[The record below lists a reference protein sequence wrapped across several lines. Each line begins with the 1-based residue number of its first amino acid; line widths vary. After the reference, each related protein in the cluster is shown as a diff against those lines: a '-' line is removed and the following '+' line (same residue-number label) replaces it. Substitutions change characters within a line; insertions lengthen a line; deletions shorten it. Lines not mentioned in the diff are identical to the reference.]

1 MIDNTIQSWWNISS
15 VYNYRKE
22 NVEEYPS
29 AQEYSK
35 ISSIVAFFNSKKNET
50 CNINTIKQYSL
61 IGVRFDWLI
70 ILYYNRV
77 INYIS

>member
-15 VYNYRKE
+15 VYKYRKE
-22 NVEEYPS
+22 NVEKYPS

-50 CNINTIKQYSL
+50 CNINIIKLYSMS
-61 IGVRFDWLI
+61 D
-70 ILYYNRV
+70 
-77 INYIS
+77 